1 MSSFFAS
8 NFEEFFKEVASK
20 NYKDINEL
28 GSSIDKILFE
38 KDIFKK
44 FLYLLLVVYIDYL
57 KDLVPKFEEKFK
69 PIKIPLKEFE
79 SKSYRNE
86 VGAPSE
92 SIFDASKIDSIKI
105 LYYFMLYL
113 NLFLN
118 NNLLEFVKKAETVF
132 SEIFGY
138 YSDRLDISKKD
149 FTRVLSLPLEVLF
162 STEKNSNLVKAI
174 EEAYENESQLREIY
188 EKLVDFLKEE
198 SSLYFSLI
206 NENSKS
212 KSPIVEELLRDIES
226 FFDSVKKDPEAFKYF
241 TQLLLGFFAFAFLYR
256 LRDSNLKIDEI
267 DESVRNYLRNLDNNV
282 MNHYNS
288 KYKSLVDKILEKEDK
303 FFTELVKSMDLNG
316 LLSLLEE
323 LDKAYME
330 KVDSERYDELQNM
343 QFKALTLLSTSE
355 EFLNLRKSLIEQE
368 LLEKINITAN
378 ILHKFVGTE
387 KNE

>member
-1 MSSFFAS
+1 
-8 NFEEFFKEVASK
+8 
-20 NYKDINEL
+20 
-28 GSSIDKILFE
+28 
-38 KDIFKK
+38 
-44 FLYLLLVVYIDYL
+44 
-57 KDLVPKFEEKFK
+57 
-69 PIKIPLKEFE
+69 
-79 SKSYRNE
+79 
-86 VGAPSE
+86 
-92 SIFDASKIDSIKI
+92 
-105 LYYFMLYL
+105 MLYL

-118 NNLLEFVKKAETVF
+118 NNLLEFVKKAKTVF

-149 FTRVLSLPLEVLF
+149 FTRVLLLPLEVLF

-174 EEAYENESQLREIY
+174 EEAYENEPQLREIY

-241 TQLLLGFFAFAFLYR
+241 TQLLLGFFAYAFLYH
-256 LRDSNLKIDEI
+256 LKESSNLKIDEI

-343 QFKALTLLSTSE
+343 QSNALTLLSTSE
-355 EFLNLRKSLIEQE
+355 EFLDLRKSLIEQE